1 MGVRLLYHRTL
12 SKNVESIMKD
22 GLIPSG
28 AFVSLS
34 EKPDSWYTDFPLLSV
49 DIDSFMRDFP
59 DVRVTTWLPELDEV
73 CVWGTIPAKYI
84 AKVDCR

>member
-12 SKNVESIMKD
+12 LKNVESIIKD

-34 EKPDSWYTDFPLLSV
+34 EKPDSWYADFPLLSV
-49 DIDSFMRDFP
+49 DIDSFRRDFP